1 MIIVLDTNVII
12 AAFATEGLCH
22 SLFELCID
30 QHEIYICDFILS
42 ELSRQFDKKLK
53 LPKNTNDNII
63 DYLTENATLHNPP
76 ALPHQIC
83 RDKNDDIILSL
94 ADTAKA
100 PYIITGD
107 NDLIELKRYKNT
119 RIITPREFWE
129 ILRKKK

>member
-30 QHEIYICDFILS
+30 QHEIYICDYLLL
-42 ELSRQFDKKLK
+42 ELTEKFEKKLK
-53 LPKNTNDNII
+53 LSRKVNNDIMN
-63 DYLTENATLHNPP
+63 YLTEVATLQNPP
-76 ALPHQIC
+76 TLSHQVC

-94 ADTAKA
+94 AETVKA
-100 PYIITGD
+100 QFLISGD
-107 NDLIELKRYKNT
+107 NDLLEIKKYKNT

-129 ILRKKK
+129 ILRRKK